1 MIPNRFNERN
11 NMNICVYCG
20 SSPGKNKTI
29 LDQAQAF
36 GKRLADEDISL
47 VYGGS
52 SLGVMG
58 VMADAVM
65 LHGGEV
71 IGVIP
76 ENLFRKEVAHQG
88 ITRLITVKDMHQRKS
103 HMAELADAFV
113 AFPGGFGTLEEL
125 FEIITWNQIGILKK
139 PVTVMNIDGFF
150 DSLIHM
156 IDHSAETGFIKPENH
171 KILNIAETQDQCLAF
186 CRGNLL

>member
-1 MIPNRFNERN
+1 
-11 NMNICVYCG
+11 MNICVYCG

-29 LDQAQAF
+29 LDQAQKF
-36 GKRLADEDISL
+36 GRLMAERGHNL

-58 VMADAVM
+58 VIADSVM
-65 LHGGEV
+65 LNGGEV

-76 ENLFRKEVAHQG
+76 ENLFSKEVAHTG

-113 AFPGGFGTLEEL
+113 AFPGGFGTMEEL

-139 PVTVMNIDGFF
+139 PVTIMNIDGFYNK
-150 DSLIHM
+150 LIDM
-156 IDHSAETGFIKPENH
+156 IDHAAETGFIKPKNRE
-171 KILNIAETQDQCLAF
+171 IIQVAETLEQCLQF
-186 CRGNLL
+186 CEYS